1 MWWNGR
7 HGGLKILWCLHRA
20 GSSPATGTTSS
31 RTAYRSRRRFIFQSK
46 RHLSLIPSL
55 ILSAK
60 SHARL
65 TCPVVNALAT
75 LRCRYRLFAGSNL
88 SLDFLPASLFNAC
101 IPNNIAGAGIARPR
115 TANGHPYSNKLRA
128 PWIVRGAF
136 PYSFEP
142 IARFYY
148 RTARFL
154 AISFVSSVFL
164 KTTNLS

>member
-1 MWWNGR
+1 MNQKR
-7 HGGLKILWCLHRA
+7 FDSCTLLHGGASFVSLA
-20 GSSPATGTTSS
+20 P
-31 RTAYRSRRRFIFQSK
+31 IFLRKNQSA
-46 RHLSLIPSL
+46 LTPLL
-55 ILSAK
+55 LLSAK

-65 TCPVVNALAT
+65 TCSVVNALAP
-75 LRCRYRLFAGSNL
+75 LRCRYQLFAGSNL
-88 SLDFLPASLFNAC
+88 SLDFLPASLLNAC
-101 IPNNIAGAGIARPR
+101 TPNNIAGAGIARPR
-115 TANGHPYSNKLRA
+115 TANGPPYSNKLRA